1 VAISLVGAPA
11 SAWAQA
17 GWFLIPSFQLTE
29 SFDDNIFGTS
39 TNRQS
44 DFISR
49 FTPGLQGGYQSEPFT
64 LLVSSAF
71 DAEVFAKNPDQNDAT
86 SGKHAGMTLRYV
98 PDRPWTL
105 SLEVAYTET
114 RSLSVLTQALTPT
127 PAVTPTGTGTAQP
140 GTTPPATT
148 PPGTTPGTTPAT
160 TTQATPT
167 PANTLQSGRQRNTIL
182 GVSPTAAYQ
191 VTPLTM
197 GTSTYSYTQASQ
209 EGGTSN
215 SAHQVRLGV
224 SHQFT
229 LIDTGNL
236 DYILSI
242 FSDSE
247 SSSSTSNA
255 VTLGWTRQLTPQTMA
270 SVSGGPRFSGGG
282 VSPEI
287 NASLSHEFKAFE
299 NRVQASLTYTR
310 SQGFVIG
317 QSGTVNTEVLSG
329 GIMFEPIRSLQ
340 VNVRGGVAR
349 LTGGTGP
356 DTTTYGTNVGVSYLI
371 YKWLSARAA
380 YSYSL
385 QDQTS
390 GNISHNVIS
399 FGFDATY
406 PIRIDQ

>member
-1 VAISLVGAPA
+1 
-11 SAWAQA
+11 
-17 GWFLIPSFQLTE
+17 
-29 SFDDNIFGTS
+29 
-39 TNRQS
+39 
-44 DFISR
+44 
-49 FTPGLQGGYQSEPFT
+49 
-64 LLVSSAF
+64 
-71 DAEVFAKNPDQNDAT
+71 
-86 SGKHAGMTLRYV
+86 
-98 PDRPWTL
+98 
-105 SLEVAYTET
+105 
-114 RSLSVLTQALTPT
+114 
-127 PAVTPTGTGTAQP
+127 
-140 GTTPPATT
+140 
-148 PPGTTPGTTPAT
+148 
-160 TTQATPT
+160 
-167 PANTLQSGRQRNTIL
+167 
-182 GVSPTAAYQ
+182 

-385 QDQTS
+385 QDQTG